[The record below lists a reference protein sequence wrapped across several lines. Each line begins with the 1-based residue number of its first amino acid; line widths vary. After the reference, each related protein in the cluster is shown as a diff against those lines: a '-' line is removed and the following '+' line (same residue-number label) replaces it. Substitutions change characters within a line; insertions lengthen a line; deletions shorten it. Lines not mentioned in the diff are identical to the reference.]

1 MKQYLRIGIPAS
13 LPYTEPHNEFLSTER
28 IIRPSMN
35 NPISSIIYSVDNA
48 CEKQLRDHELPTTIE
63 GFLIVTESFSY
74 LVDDI
79 DWDQGN
85 GKQPSILLLD
95 ASLADRLGEHEALVE
110 CFGGVSLYQEWVEVT
125 GLLRESG
132 IGAFERQL
140 YRIDSLQVLTE
151 NEDESVNRIEITL
164 A

>member
-1 MKQYLRIGIPAS
+1 
-13 LPYTEPHNEFLSTER
+13 
-28 IIRPSMN
+28 MN
-35 NPISSIIYSVDNA
+35 TPMSSIIYSVESA
-48 CEKQLRDHELPTTIE
+48 CDKQLRDHELPTTIE
-63 GFLIVTESFSY
+63 GFLIVTETFSY

-85 GKQPSILLLD
+85 GKQASILLSD
-95 ASLADRLGEHEALVE
+95 PSFANRLAEQEELQE

-140 YRIDSLQVLTE
+140 YRIDALQVLTE
-151 NEDESVNRIEITL
+151 NDDESVNRININL
-164 A
+164 P

>member
-1 MKQYLRIGIPAS
+1 
-13 LPYTEPHNEFLSTER
+13 
-28 IIRPSMN
+28 MN
-35 NPISSIIYSVDNA
+35 SPMSSIIYSVENA

-63 GFLIVTESFSY
+63 GFLIVTEAFSY

-85 GKQPSILLLD
+85 GKQASILLSD
-95 ASLADRLGEHEALVE
+95 ASLADRLEEHEELQE

-140 YRIDSLQVLTE
+140 YRIDALQVLTE
-151 NEDESVNRIEITL
+151 NDDETVNRITINL
-164 A
+164 P

>member
-1 MKQYLRIGIPAS
+1 MS
-13 LPYTEPHNEFLSTER
+13 
-28 IIRPSMN
+28 
-35 NPISSIIYSVDNA
+35 NPISSVIYSVDSA
-48 CEKQLRDHELPTTIE
+48 CDKQLRDHELPTSIE

-95 ASLADRLGEHEALVE
+95 TSLAERLAEHEELVE

-140 YRIDSLQVLTE
+140 YRIDALHVLTE
-151 NEDESVNRIEITL
+151 NDDESVNRIAINL
-164 A
+164 P

>member
-1 MKQYLRIGIPAS
+1 
-13 LPYTEPHNEFLSTER
+13 
-28 IIRPSMN
+28 MN
-35 NPISSIIYSVDNA
+35 SPMSSIIYSVENA

-63 GFLIVTESFSY
+63 GFLIVTEAFSY

-85 GKQPSILLLD
+85 GKQASILLSD
-95 ASLADRLGEHEALVE
+95 ASLADRLEEHEELQE

-140 YRIDSLQVLTE
+140 YRIDVLQVLTE
-151 NEDESVNRIEITL
+151 NDDETVNRITINL
-164 A
+164 P

>member
-1 MKQYLRIGIPAS
+1 MS
-13 LPYTEPHNEFLSTER
+13 
-28 IIRPSMN
+28 
-35 NPISSIIYSVDNA
+35 NPTSSVIYSVDNA

-63 GFLIVTESFSY
+63 GFLIVTENFSY

-79 DWDQGN
+79 DWDKGN

-95 ASLADRLGEHEALVE
+95 ASLADKLGEHEELEE
-110 CFGGVSLYQEWVEVT
+110 CFGGVALYHEWVEVT

-140 YRIDSLQVLTE
+140 YRIDQLLVLTE
-151 NEDESVNRIEITL
+151 NDDETVNRIAINL
-164 A
+164 L

>member
-1 MKQYLRIGIPAS
+1 
-13 LPYTEPHNEFLSTER
+13 
-28 IIRPSMN
+28 MN
-35 NPISSIIYSVDNA
+35 SPMSSIIYSVENA

-63 GFLIVTESFSY
+63 GFLIVTETFSY

-85 GKQPSILLLD
+85 GKQASILLSD
-95 ASLADRLGEHEALVE
+95 ASLADRLEEHEELQE

-140 YRIDSLQVLTE
+140 YRIDALQVLTE
-151 NEDESVNRIEITL
+151 NDDETVNRITINL
-164 A
+164 P

>member
-1 MKQYLRIGIPAS
+1 MS
-13 LPYTEPHNEFLSTER
+13 
-28 IIRPSMN
+28 
-35 NPISSIIYSVDNA
+35 NPTSSVIYSVDNA

-95 ASLADRLGEHEALVE
+95 ASLADKLEEHDELEE
-110 CFGGVSLYQEWVEVT
+110 CFGGVSVYQEWVEVT

-140 YRIDSLQVLTE
+140 YRIDQLLVLTE
-151 NEDESVNRIEITL
+151 NDDETVNRIAINL
-164 A
+164 L

>member
-1 MKQYLRIGIPAS
+1 
-13 LPYTEPHNEFLSTER
+13 
-28 IIRPSMN
+28 
-35 NPISSIIYSVDNA
+35 
-48 CEKQLRDHELPTTIE
+48 
-63 GFLIVTESFSY
+63 
-74 LVDDI
+74 
-79 DWDQGN
+79 
-85 GKQPSILLLD
+85 
-95 ASLADRLGEHEALVE
+95 LAEHEALVE

-140 YRIDSLQVLTE
+140 YRIDSLYVLTE

>member
-1 MKQYLRIGIPAS
+1 
-13 LPYTEPHNEFLSTER
+13 
-28 IIRPSMN
+28 MN
-35 NPISSIIYSVDNA
+35 TPMSSIIYSVESA
-48 CEKQLRDHELPTTIE
+48 CDKQLRDHELPTTIE
-63 GFLIVTESFSY
+63 GFLIVTETFSY

-85 GKQPSILLLD
+85 GKQASILLSD
-95 ASLADRLGEHEALVE
+95 PSLANRLAEQEELQE

-140 YRIDSLQVLTE
+140 YRIDALQVLTE
-151 NEDESVNRIEITL
+151 NDDESVNRININL
-164 A
+164 P